1 MSLSDLLQPPN
12 PDGEGTGA
20 ADSTPRGLSLS
31 YDPSLGGATRT
42 GSDAGS
48 VLDNLL
54 QSIGASF
61 RTAAVS
67 AIAQTP
73 AGQRAI
79 AEYKQQQLQLYWN
92 QYGPIAV
99 LVLLGILLMLFFRR

>member
-12 PDGEGTGA
+12 PDGAGA
-20 ADSTPRGLSLS
+20 GAPDSTPRALSLS

-54 QSIGASF
+54 QSIGQQF
-61 RTAAVS
+61 RTAAAT
-67 AIAQTP
+67 AILSTP
-73 AGQRAI
+73 AGQQAV
-79 AEYKQQQLQLYWN
+79 ADYKAQQLQLYWN
-92 QYGPIAV
+92 QYGPIGV
-99 LVLLGILLMLFFRR
+99 LILIGLLVFLFFRR

>member
-12 PDGEGTGA
+12 PDGAGAGTS
-20 ADSTPRGLSLS
+20 DSTPRAMSLS

-54 QSIGASF
+54 QSIGQQF
-61 RTAAVS
+61 RTAAAT
-67 AIAQTP
+67 AILQTP
-73 AGQRAI
+73 AGQQAV
-79 AEYKQQQLQLYWN
+79 ADYKAQQVQLYWN

-99 LVLLGILLMLFFRR
+99 LILVGVLLFMFFKR